1 MSYPT
6 LLFTS
11 ATQGKLNTGRAGGVS
26 PLSALR
32 GLTSPARDEERN
44 PYTGSGAGSDNY
56 RLPSGIASLEHWL
69 DLNA

>member
-1 MSYPT
+1 MSHLS

-11 ATQGKLNTGRAGGVS
+11 AMQGMANDFRKSRESETDVRTAPDALERARIGM
-26 PLSALR
+26 R
-32 GLTSPARDEERN
+32 GEAD
-44 PYTGSGAGSDNY
+44 DY